1 MTRGKET
8 GTVSGGGEVAKPTP
22 RKRKPAEDPRAT
34 LLKEA
39 GDNFTY
45 KPFSEMKQEQ
55 RDALIWV
62 KEKISG
68 FRIEMQRLLD
78 YSPIRQQLTD
88 TDDYKAYLESI
99 RTAERRANAAI
110 ACDWKK
116 ESAFDVDSDPGLE
129 YPIVEDNHTDE
140 RQRLCYEIS
149 KATFELTMLFLWFLP
164 LGRYLSLFRTEM
176 EEVRGW
182 LIDTVNR
189 N

>member
-1 MTRGKET
+1 MATPNET
-8 GTVSGGGEVAKPTP
+8 QQTPKAGTTA
-22 RKRKPAEDPRAT
+22 RKRKPAEDPRAS

-45 KPFSEMKQEQ
+45 KGNPTAEQKDAYNWVQARFSEFN
-55 RDALIWV
+55 V
-62 KEKISG
+62 K
-68 FRIEMQRLLD
+68 MQRLLD
-78 YSPIRQQLTD
+78 YSTLRQQLTD
-88 TDDYKAYLESI
+88 TDDYRAYLESA
-99 RTAERRANAAI
+99 RVAERRANAAI

-116 ESAFDVDSDPGLE
+116 DSGFDVDCDPELK

-149 KATFELTMLFLWFLP
+149 KATFELTMLFLWYLP

-176 EEVRGW
+176 ENVRGW